1 MPTIETVTALLLAY
15 RYLIIVPLSL
25 FAQPLVGML
34 SGVLSRLG
42 YFDPF
47 AVYGVLVVT
56 AVLGDMFWYWV
67 GYQWGM
73 PFMNRFGKFVS
84 ITPKHVAGVT
94 KIFNKYHASILLISK
109 LTNGVGFALV
119 TLFTAGLTRVPFGRF
134 VLFNIIGE
142 SVWSAMIISIGYF
155 LGNIYITVNNALGK
169 AFITIFVVILLA
181 VIFGVAN
188 YMRTWVLKEM
198 DE

>member
-1 MPTIETVTALLLAY
+1 MVTGLLLAY

-25 FAQPLVGML
+25 VAQPLVGML
-34 SGVLSRLG
+34 SGVLARLG

-47 AVYGVLVVT
+47 VVYGVLVTT
-56 AVLGDMFWYWV
+56 AVCGDMFWYWI
-67 GYQWGM
+67 GYRWGM
-73 PFMNRFGKFVS
+73 PFMTRFGRFVS
-84 ITPKHVAGVT
+84 ITPKHVEGVK

-134 VLFNIIGE
+134 VMFNIIGE

-155 LGNIYITVNNALGK
+155 LGDIYLNVNNALGK
-169 AFITIFVVILLA
+169 AFITVFVVALIA
-181 VIFGVAN
+181 GIFGVAN
-188 YMRTWVLKEM
+188 YMRKWVFSQVESS
-198 DE
+198 